1 MPRVRRWFAAP
12 LVVTLAGPAACSSSG
27 GQRRSPIDDF
37 AYVSRDGSACIYHVD
52 MACPPNAT
60 CNPPPPQ
67 AVECPAGMGADV
79 TGARVGRHGDGCVA
93 VIPPCADLACAVPTP
108 CPTPG
113 APLPALQWA
122 VNPAGTF
129 DDAGAGL

>member
-93 VIPPCADLACAVPTP
+93 VIPPSTVWTP
-108 CPTPG
+108 PVTYE
-113 APLPALQWA
+113 APSERRKAASSATSVGLP
-122 VNPAGTF
+122 
-129 DDAGAGL
+129 